1 MDLLILLRLLE
12 LHLSR
17 LLILHLVLMLVWLH
31 ELCLGV
37 VRSIEQG
44 LLSVMV
50 SARRVIS
57 FLYSVMSV
65 LHSLA
70 GTTAYAAAYQQADA
84 TKDRETNGECNTGN
98 LALLLRPAPHV
109 NCTTARALACIG
121 DPAPALRV
129 DCLTLLFTGWAHG
142 PRHSKV
148 SQGALISVVVSTVA
162 VAFLSVVIPVV
173 V

>member
-1 MDLLILLRLLE
+1 M
-12 LHLSR
+12 HLSW
-17 LLILHLVLMLVWLH
+17 LLILHLVLLLVWLH

-57 FLYSVMSV
+57 FLYSVMSL

-70 GTTAYAAAYQQADA
+70 STETHTAAYQQANA

-109 NCTTARALACIG
+109 NRTTARALACIG
-121 DPAPALRV
+121 DPAPACRV
-129 DCLTLLFTGWAHG
+129 DCLAFLFTGRAHG
-142 PRHSKV
+142 PSHSKV
-148 SQGALISVVVSTVA
+148 SQGTLISVIVSTVA
-162 VAFLSVVIPVV
+162 VAFLSFVIPVIV
-173 V
+173 